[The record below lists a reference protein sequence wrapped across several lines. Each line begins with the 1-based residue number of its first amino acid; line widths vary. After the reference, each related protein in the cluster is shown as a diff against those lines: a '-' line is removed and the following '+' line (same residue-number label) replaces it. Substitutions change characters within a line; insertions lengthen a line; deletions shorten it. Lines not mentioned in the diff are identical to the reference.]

1 MSKQEASGK
10 GIDSMAVPPEE
21 VFSLFPFRFAL
32 GSLPMPELRKD
43 PIVGRWVIIATDRAK
58 RPVIPKGEP
67 TAPSTGLCPFC
78 EGQEDKTPHEIL
90 AYRDRNTRPNERGWR
105 VRVVPNKFPALQVEG
120 GLNKRGD
127 GIYDKMNGIGAHE
140 VIIECPF
147 HEMTMANLSEENIR
161 EVLWV
166 YRDRLVD
173 LKKDPRLVYGMLF
186 KNVGSAAG
194 ASLDHT
200 HSQLIVTPIVP
211 ISVWEE
217 MTGSL
222 EFFNYRGRCIFC
234 DMAQQ
239 ELSAEKRVV
248 LDTPNFVS
256 FAPYASRFPFETWI
270 VPKNHNSHFENIQK
284 TEVDELGTVLKTIL
298 LKLEQALDKPAYNFI
313 IHTSPFDT
321 QSLPHY
327 HWHIEVIPRLT
338 RVAGFEWGTGF
349 YINPVPPEQ
358 AAAYL
363 HETEVD
369 LTAQRK

>member
-1 MSKQEASGK
+1 MDQTLNFFGDK
-10 GIDSMAVPPEE
+10 
-21 VFSLFPFRFAL
+21 LR
-32 GSLPMPELRKD
+32 SLPMPELRKD

-58 RPVIPKGEP
+58 RPVASRIEAMASAG
-67 TAPSTGLCPFC
+67 AFCPFC
-78 EGQEDKTPHEIL
+78 EGHEGNTPPEIL
-90 AYRDRNTRPNERGWR
+90 AYRDRNSGRNERGWR
-105 VRVVPNKFPALQVEG
+105 VRVVPNKFPALQIEG
-120 GLNKRGD
+120 GLNKRGE
-127 GIYDKMNGIGAHE
+127 GIYDRMNGVGAHE

-147 HEMTMANLSEENIR
+147 HEMTMANLAEENIR

-173 LKKDPRLVYGMLF
+173 LKKDPRLVYGMVF
-186 KNVGSAAG
+186 KNVGAAAG
-194 ASLDHT
+194 ASLEHT

-211 ISVWEE
+211 INVWEE
-217 MTGSL
+217 MSGAM

-234 DMAQQ
+234 DMIHQ
-239 ELSAEKRVV
+239 ELTTEKRVV
-248 LDTPNFVS
+248 LDTPNFVA

-270 VPKNHNSHFENIQK
+270 LPKNHNSHFENIQK
-284 TEVDELGTVLKTIL
+284 NEVDELGTVMKTIL
-298 LKLEQALDKPAYNFI
+298 MKLETALDRPAYNYI

-358 AAAYL
+358 AAAFL
-363 HETEVD
+363 KETEVD
-369 LTAQRK
+369 PTAPRR

>member
-1 MSKQEASGK
+1 
-10 GIDSMAVPPEE
+10 
-21 VFSLFPFRFAL
+21 
-32 GSLPMPELRKD
+32 MPELRKD

-58 RPVIPKGEP
+58 RPVGPKGEAFP
-67 TAPSTGLCPFC
+67 SSTAFCPFC
-78 EGQEDKTPHEIL
+78 EGQEDKTPYEIL
-90 AYRDRNTRPNERGWR
+90 SYRDRSTRPNERGWR

-120 GLNKRGD
+120 DLKKRGE

-147 HEMTMANLSEENIR
+147 HTDTITNLTEENIR

-173 LKKDPRLVYGMLF
+173 LKKDPRLVYGMVF
-186 KNVGSAAG
+186 KNVGAAAG
-194 ASLDHT
+194 ASLEHT

-211 ISVWEE
+211 INVWEE
-217 MTGSL
+217 MNGAL
-222 EFFNYRGRCIFC
+222 EFHNYRGRCIYC
-234 DMAQQ
+234 DMIHQ
-239 ELSAEKRVV
+239 ELSSEKRVV

-256 FAPYASRFPFETWI
+256 LTPFASRFPFETWI
-270 VPKNHNSHFENIQK
+270 LPKNHNSHFENIQK

-298 LKLEQALDKPAYNFI
+298 LKLESALDKPSYNYI
-313 IHTSPFDT
+313 IHTSPFDS
-321 QSLPHY
+321 QALPHY

-358 AAAYL
+358 AADFL
-363 HETEVD
+363 RQVEVD
-369 LTAQRK
+369 LMAPRK

>member
-1 MSKQEASGK
+1 
-10 GIDSMAVPPEE
+10 
-21 VFSLFPFRFAL
+21 
-32 GSLPMPELRKD
+32 MPELRKD

-58 RPVIPKGEP
+58 RPIAPRVEP
-67 TAPSTGLCPFC
+67 LPPGKLLCPFC
-78 EGQEDKTPHEIL
+78 EGQEDKTPNEIL
-90 AYRDRNTRPNERGWR
+90 AYRDRQTRPNERGWR

-120 GLNKRGD
+120 DLNKRGD

-147 HEMTMANLSEENIR
+147 HEITMANLSEEHIR

-173 LKKDPRLVYGMLF
+173 LKKDHRLVYGMLF

-194 ASLDHT
+194 ATLEHT

-217 MTGSL
+217 MNGAL
-222 EFFNYRGRCIFC
+222 EFFNYRGRCIYC
-234 DMAQQ
+234 DMIHQ
-239 ELSAEKRVV
+239 ELTTEKRIV
-248 LDTPNFVS
+248 LDTANFVS
-256 FAPYASRFPFETWI
+256 FSPYASRFPFETWI
-270 VPKNHNSHFENIQK
+270 LPKNHNSHYENIQK
-284 TEVDELGTVLKTIL
+284 MEVDELGVVLKTIL
-298 LKLEQALDKPAYNFI
+298 LKLEQALDRPAYNYI

-358 AAAYL
+358 AAAFL
-363 HETEVD
+363 RETEID
-369 LTAQRK
+369 LSVKRTG